1 MDKEKTCPKSK
12 NATLSLS
19 NVFMWA
25 GKSGNKPWEKQW
37 KVGEAG
43 VYVPTKWYMNNIISA
58 QTVLLPMS

>member
-37 KVGEAG
+37 KVGTNRGILWKVGFGAWKLMYPQNG
-43 VYVPTKWYMNNIISA
+43 T
-58 QTVLLPMS
+58 